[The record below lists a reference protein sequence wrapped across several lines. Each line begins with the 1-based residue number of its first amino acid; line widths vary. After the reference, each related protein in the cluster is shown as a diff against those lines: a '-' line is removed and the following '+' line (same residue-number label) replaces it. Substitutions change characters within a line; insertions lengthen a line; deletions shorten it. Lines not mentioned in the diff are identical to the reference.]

1 MILAN
6 KFKRFNKTNEEIIVK
21 SENVEGLSSLLSNK
35 VSVVTGK
42 QLSTNDFTNTDK
54 SNVSANTSARHTH
67 SNKGIIDEITQAF
80 INNWTAAYTHI
91 SDTVKHI
98 TAAERTK
105 WNGAATSQHT
115 HSNKSVLDGITSTL
129 VSNWNSAYTHISDA
143 IKHITATERT
153 NWNSAKSKAD
163 AALPASS
170 YTAADILKKLL
181 TVDGSGSKLDA
192 DLLDGKEA
200 TNFALSTHTHTA
212 ASIGAANAKHNHST
226 LDIARSSN
234 DNWVGRVGST
244 DRGMINTARSP
255 KSAFLPANCITVEYS
270 SDAGKTWEDY
280 GLSEAQKRGLF
291 ALTCDNDVRLSK
303 SSPVSTND
311 CVRITVEPLD
321 RYVSFDQLYIW
332 FSTGSHACTLDL
344 ERSTIGAKDTFSF
357 IRKDVPLGGW
367 SGPNVINFPY
377 GTFGGN
383 HSQTSNAYKY
393 RMTFKTTKL
402 GSSTTQFPT
411 IIDIRFYGDRAW
423 SIPNDMVKG
432 DYPFSWDRDMNVN
445 FPKQLKE
452 QGKRVYSDNN
462 KPTPAAIGAAT
473 AEQGIKADAALP
485 KSGGTMTGFITLHAA
500 PTANMHPATKKYVD
514 DKMIAAGN
522 GDMTKAVYDPG
533 GRELPYI
540 PKQDVDALAWGGDFG
555 ASGTPVSIAYAG
567 ANRIA
572 AITAYGEN
580 AQGGTTEA
588 PVALTG
594 VDSVHV
600 CGRNLLPLP
609 YSQVSETKNGLNIA
623 VNADGTI
630 TVSGTATAET
640 YLNLKPIPASLYRLM
655 GVTGIVPAYDY
666 PVTKNGFTFFDLTIQ
681 PHVEFALVYI
691 VITKGSVVNRTYR
704 PYIIKS
710 AEPLPY
716 ETYQG
721 SVTPIP
727 IPRPLHKVGDVRD
740 VCRTRVKSVYDK
752 RIVLSSADGFAFSGN
767 AGNGYARFYKV
778 YNLVRLSPIAS
789 DWLPGYAKTAYNA
802 TNEGVYS
809 ADSDAGAISIVL
821 SIKRLIAAGATSGD
835 TSTYLT
841 AASAI
846 FAATPLT
853 VYYQSTAYD
862 GTNGLEVCLTEYQN
876 GFVELDGTEGIEYQS
891 AYNRFAYTLPSTAVN
906 DSGFCSHYKKLM
918 TSAPGE
924 DKYIVIR
931 PEAVYFYDSQYTN
944 ADAFNAYLAAQKAAG
959 TPVQVAYQLAT
970 PETYA
975 TDPVDFDNT
984 AGPLTVMTGGELE
997 VRMTELIGSRSPE
1010 IVAKMDKATYDAD
1023 GDGVVDKAAAVPWDG
1038 VTGKPDTFTP
1048 STHKHTKSE
1057 ITDFPVSL
1065 KNPAAL
1071 AISLNGTSQ
1080 GTYDGSVAK
1089 SVNITPAGI
1098 GALGRT
1104 EKAADS
1110 SKLAGLTPVVDNPG
1124 PSNRNTWYFPF
1135 TGTNN
1140 KDGTRKYYAAL
1151 YADHATTSG
1160 RANNLSMG
1168 LNGSDLWV
1176 YYS

>member
-21 SENVEGLSSLLSNK
+21 SENVEGLSSLLANK

-67 SNKGIIDEITQAF
+67 SNKSIIDKITQAF
-80 INNWTAAYTHI
+80 IDNWTAAYTHI

-98 TAAERTK
+98 TAAERTN

-200 TNFALSTHTHTA
+200 TNFASSTHTHTP

-226 LDIARSSN
+226 LDIVRGGN
-234 DNWVGRVGST
+234 ENWAGKIGST

-280 GLSEAQKRGLF
+280 GLSEAQKRDLF
-291 ALTCDNDVRLSK
+291 ALTCDTYVGLSK

-311 CVRITVEPLD
+311 CVRITIEPLD

-332 FSTGSHACTLDL
+332 FSIGSHTCTLDL

-357 IRKDVPLGGW
+357 IRKDVPLNGW

-377 GTFGGN
+377 GTFGGGV
-383 HSQTSNAYKY
+383 SQTGNNYKY
-393 RMTFKTTKL
+393 RMTFRTTKL
-402 GSSTTQFPT
+402 GNSTTQSPT
-411 IIDIRFYGDRAW
+411 INDIRFYGDNAW
-423 SIPNDMVKG
+423 AIPNDMVKG

-445 FPKQLKE
+445 FSKQLKE

-567 ANRIA
+567 AQRIA
-572 AITAYGEN
+572 SITAYGETP
-580 AQGGTTEA
+580 QGGTTEA

-594 VDSVHV
+594 IS
-600 CGRNLLPLP
+600 
-609 YSQVSETKNGLNIA
+609 
-623 VNADGTI
+623 
-630 TVSGTATAET
+630 
-640 YLNLKPIPASLYRLM
+640 
-655 GVTGIVPAYDY
+655 
-666 PVTKNGFTFFDLTIQ
+666 
-681 PHVEFALVYI
+681 
-691 VITKGSVVNRTYR
+691 
-704 PYIIKS
+704 
-710 AEPLPY
+710 
-716 ETYQG
+716 
-721 SVTPIP
+721 SVTVNDDVTELP

-752 RIVLSSADGFAFSGN
+752 RIVLDGTENWHNMSSLKPNSFLIPVSERIV
-767 AGNGYARFYKV
+767 NG
-778 YNLVRLSPIAS
+778 LSDSYPTLKSPEIGTKNGIYLSYTMDIIVTDLACS
-789 DWLPGYAKTAYNA
+789 TVEEFKAHL
-802 TNEGVYS
+802 S
-809 ADSDAGAISIVL
+809 AH
-821 SIKRLIAAGATSGD
+821 
-835 TSTYLT
+835 
-841 AASAI
+841 
-846 FAATPLT
+846 PLT
-853 VYYQSTAYD
+853 VYYRSTAYD
-862 GTNGLEVCLTEYQN
+862 GTNGLDVCLTEYQT
-876 GFVELDGTEGIEYQS
+876 GFAELDGKNVQASYYPNNGLPYGLFVTRNIIKTNDGVVCSQAKTEPANLNWGYVYAANVPLTDIIFGLIGS
-891 AYNRFAYTLPSTAVN
+891 DIT
-906 DSGFCSHYKKLM
+906 SGTEL
-918 TSAPGE
+918 
-924 DKYIVIR
+924 
-931 PEAVYFYDSQYTN
+931 
-944 ADAFNAYLAAQKAAG
+944 NAYLAAQNAAG
-959 TPVQVAYQLAT
+959 TPVQIAYQLAT
-970 PETYA
+970 PEVYA

-984 AGPLTVMTGGELE
+984 AGPLTVLTGGELE
-997 VRMTELIGSRSPE
+997 VRMTELVGSRSPE

-1023 GDGVVDKAAAVPWDG
+1023 GDGVVDAAAAVPWSG
-1038 VTGKPDTFTP
+1038 VTGKPNTFPP

>member
-1 MILAN
+1 MAN

-21 SENVEGLSSLLSNK
+21 SENVEGVSSLLANK

-42 QLSTNDFTNTDK
+42 QLSTNDFSDTDK

-67 SNKGIIDEITQAF
+67 SNKSIIDKITQAF
-80 INNWTAAYTHI
+80 IDNWTAAYTHI

-98 TAAERTK
+98 TATERTK
-105 WNGAATSQHT
+105 WNVAATSQHT
-115 HSNKSVLDGITSTL
+115 HSNKSVLDGITSPL

-143 IKHITATERT
+143 VKHITATERT

-163 AALPASS
+163 AALPASN

-200 TNFALSTHTHTA
+200 TNFALSTHTHTT
-212 ASIGAANAKHNHST
+212 ASIGAANAKHQHST
-226 LDIARSSN
+226 LDIVRSSN
-234 DNWVGRVGST
+234 DNWAGKIGST

-280 GLSEAQKRGLF
+280 GMSEAQKRDLF
-291 ALTCDNDVRLSK
+291 ALVPNNGVKLSK

-311 CVRITVEPLD
+311 CVRITIEPLD

-332 FSTGSHACTLDL
+332 FSIGSHTCTLDL

-357 IRKDVPLGGW
+357 IRKDVPLDGW

-377 GTFGGN
+377 GTFGGGV
-383 HSQTSNAYKY
+383 SQTGNNYKY
-393 RMTFKTTKL
+393 RMTFRTTKL
-402 GSSTTQFPT
+402 GNDTTQSPT
-411 IIDIRFYGDRAW
+411 IIDIRFYGDSVW
-423 SIPNDMVKG
+423 STRNDMVRG

-445 FPKQLKE
+445 FSKQLKE

-462 KPTPAAIGAAT
+462 KPTPASIGAAT

-514 DKMIAAGN
+514 DKMIAAGS
-522 GDMTKAVYDPG
+522 GDMTKAVYD
-533 GRELPYI
+533 
-540 PKQDVDALAWGGDFG
+540 
-555 ASGTPVSIAYAG
+555 
-567 ANRIA
+567 AN
-572 AITAYGEN
+572 
-580 AQGGTTEA
+580 
-588 PVALTG
+588 
-594 VDSVHV
+594 
-600 CGRNLLPLP
+600 
-609 YSQVSETKNGLNIA
+609 
-623 VNADGTI
+623 
-630 TVSGTATAET
+630 
-640 YLNLKPIPASLYRLM
+640 
-655 GVTGIVPAYDY
+655 
-666 PVTKNGFTFFDLTIQ
+666 
-681 PHVEFALVYI
+681 
-691 VITKGSVVNRTYR
+691 
-704 PYIIKS
+704 
-710 AEPLPY
+710 
-716 ETYQG
+716 
-721 SVTPIP
+721 
-727 IPRPLHKVGDVRD
+727 
-740 VCRTRVKSVYDK
+740 
-752 RIVLSSADGFAFSGN
+752 
-767 AGNGYARFYKV
+767 
-778 YNLVRLSPIAS
+778 
-789 DWLPGYAKTAYNA
+789 
-802 TNEGVYS
+802 
-809 ADSDAGAISIVL
+809 
-821 SIKRLIAAGATSGD
+821 
-835 TSTYLT
+835 
-841 AASAI
+841 
-846 FAATPLT
+846 
-853 VYYQSTAYD
+853 
-862 GTNGLEVCLTEYQN
+862 
-876 GFVELDGTEGIEYQS
+876 
-891 AYNRFAYTLPSTAVN
+891 
-906 DSGFCSHYKKLM
+906 
-918 TSAPGE
+918 
-924 DKYIVIR
+924 
-931 PEAVYFYDSQYTN
+931 
-944 ADAFNAYLAAQKAAG
+944 
-959 TPVQVAYQLAT
+959 
-970 PETYA
+970 
-975 TDPVDFDNT
+975 
-984 AGPLTVMTGGELE
+984 
-997 VRMTELIGSRSPE
+997 
-1010 IVAKMDKATYDAD
+1010 
-1023 GDGVVDKAAAVPWDG
+1023 GDGVVDKAETVPWSG
-1038 VTGKPDTFTP
+1038 VTGKPNTFPP

-1176 YYS
+1176 YYN

>member
-21 SENVEGLSSLLSNK
+21 SENVEGLSSLLGNK

-42 QLSTNDFTNTDK
+42 QLSTNDFSDTDK

-200 TNFALSTHTHTA
+200 TNFASSTHTHTP

-226 LDIARSSN
+226 LDIVRSSN
-234 DNWVGRVGST
+234 DYWADNIGST
-244 DRGMINTARSP
+244 NRAMINTARSP

-377 GTFGGN
+377 GTFGSFPGQTNN
-383 HSQTSNAYKY
+383 HYKY

-402 GSSTTQFPT
+402 GSSTTQSPA

-423 SIPNDMVKG
+423 TIPNDMVKG

-445 FPKQLKE
+445 FSKQLKE

-522 GDMTKAVYDPG
+522 GDMTKAVYD
-533 GRELPYI
+533 
-540 PKQDVDALAWGGDFG
+540 
-555 ASGTPVSIAYAG
+555 
-567 ANRIA
+567 AN
-572 AITAYGEN
+572 
-580 AQGGTTEA
+580 
-588 PVALTG
+588 
-594 VDSVHV
+594 
-600 CGRNLLPLP
+600 
-609 YSQVSETKNGLNIA
+609 
-623 VNADGTI
+623 
-630 TVSGTATAET
+630 
-640 YLNLKPIPASLYRLM
+640 
-655 GVTGIVPAYDY
+655 
-666 PVTKNGFTFFDLTIQ
+666 
-681 PHVEFALVYI
+681 
-691 VITKGSVVNRTYR
+691 
-704 PYIIKS
+704 
-710 AEPLPY
+710 
-716 ETYQG
+716 
-721 SVTPIP
+721 
-727 IPRPLHKVGDVRD
+727 
-740 VCRTRVKSVYDK
+740 
-752 RIVLSSADGFAFSGN
+752 
-767 AGNGYARFYKV
+767 
-778 YNLVRLSPIAS
+778 
-789 DWLPGYAKTAYNA
+789 
-802 TNEGVYS
+802 
-809 ADSDAGAISIVL
+809 
-821 SIKRLIAAGATSGD
+821 
-835 TSTYLT
+835 
-841 AASAI
+841 
-846 FAATPLT
+846 
-853 VYYQSTAYD
+853 
-862 GTNGLEVCLTEYQN
+862 
-876 GFVELDGTEGIEYQS
+876 
-891 AYNRFAYTLPSTAVN
+891 
-906 DSGFCSHYKKLM
+906 
-918 TSAPGE
+918 
-924 DKYIVIR
+924 
-931 PEAVYFYDSQYTN
+931 
-944 ADAFNAYLAAQKAAG
+944 
-959 TPVQVAYQLAT
+959 
-970 PETYA
+970 
-975 TDPVDFDNT
+975 
-984 AGPLTVMTGGELE
+984 
-997 VRMTELIGSRSPE
+997 
-1010 IVAKMDKATYDAD
+1010 
-1023 GDGVVDKAAAVPWDG
+1023 GDGVVDKAETVPWSG
-1038 VTGKPDTFTP
+1038 VTGKPNTFPP

-1176 YYS
+1176 YYN